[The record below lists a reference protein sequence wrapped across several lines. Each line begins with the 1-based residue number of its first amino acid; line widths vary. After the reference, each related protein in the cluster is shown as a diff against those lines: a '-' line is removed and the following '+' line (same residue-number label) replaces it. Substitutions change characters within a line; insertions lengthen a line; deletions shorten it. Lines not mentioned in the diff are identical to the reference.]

1 MSPGGLRGLQN
12 RCEAWRTSWVC
23 SIRTHLRQF
32 YIMEYKTFLVI
43 GFYSS
48 FKSFEAED
56 LAQRTGIP
64 VRLIPRPKEV
74 GGELRCGNA
83 LRFKPE
89 DKFSLLK
96 LLDKQNIEY
105 TEPVEILDF

>member
-1 MSPGGLRGLQN
+1 MENVLGVFDSHTSPPVLYYGIQN
-12 RCEAWRTSWVC
+12 
-23 SIRTHLRQF
+23 
-32 YIMEYKTFLVI
+32 FLVI

-56 LAQRTGIP
+56 LAQRAGIP